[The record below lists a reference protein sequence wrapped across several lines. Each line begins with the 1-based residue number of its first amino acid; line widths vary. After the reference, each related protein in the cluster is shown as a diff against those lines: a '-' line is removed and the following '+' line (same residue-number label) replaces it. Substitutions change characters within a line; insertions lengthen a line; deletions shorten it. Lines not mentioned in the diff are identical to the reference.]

1 MKLARELTLFLVL
14 GMCAVLALDALVSIR
29 RELNLY
35 EADTFHDEHVTG
47 RAMAIAVSRLLVYSW
62 PGNVRELRNS
72 MERAVALTR
81 YEQITVVDLPE
92 RIRERRRARFVTPDD
107 PAELLPLEEVER
119 RYIMTVL
126 EAVGGNKTLA
136 ARVLGLDRKTLYRKL
151 ERVTHLEAEASDEP
165 R

>member
-1 MKLARELTLFLVL
+1 M
-14 GMCAVLALDALVSIR
+14 
-29 RELNLY
+29 
-35 EADTFHDEHVTG
+35 
-47 RAMAIAVSRLLVYSW
+47 
-62 PGNVRELRNS
+62 
-72 MERAVALTR
+72 
-81 YEQITVVDLPE
+81 PE
-92 RIRERRRARFVTPDD
+92 RIRERRRTRFVTPDD